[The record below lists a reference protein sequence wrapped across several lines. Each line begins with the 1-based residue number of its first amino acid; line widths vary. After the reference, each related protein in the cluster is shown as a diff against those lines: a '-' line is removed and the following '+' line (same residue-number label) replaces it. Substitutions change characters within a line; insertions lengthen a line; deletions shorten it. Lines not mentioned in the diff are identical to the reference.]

1 MFDRFLNFF
10 NRYAVGFA
18 HVAAELADFSEVFLR
33 DRGGAVHY
41 EVGVGQT
48 RMNFLH
54 AVDGKDLAGGAT
66 CELICAVGGA
76 NGDSERVELRFA
88 GKFSGLI
95 RIGQELLAGHL
106 GIGAVAVLFVAL
118 HRFKR
123 AEAAELT
130 FDGNADGVSHFDH
143 AAGGFQIVF
152 VGGDGFAVA
161 HERAVHHH

>member
-1 MFDRFLNFF
+1 M
-10 NRYAVGFA
+10 
-18 HVAAELADFSEVFLR
+18 H
-33 DRGGAVHY
+33 H

-54 AVDGKDLAGGAT
+54 TVDGKDLAGGAT
-66 CELICAVGGA
+66 RELICAVRGA
-76 NGDSERVELRFA
+76 NGDSERIELRFA

-123 AEAAELT
+123 AEAAEFT

-143 AAGGFQIVF
+143 AAGGFSIVF
-152 VGGDGFAVA
+152 VPSLMSEPSIITEVKP
-161 HERAVHHH
+161 ERMAPMQTAGL